1 MNIKLLV
8 VAVAAVV
15 TMTGCSSMNGGGS
28 VGVKPSSDATTP
40 IKDAKISTEFTDEG
54 IKIFY
59 TMTGKLEKIEVYGV
73 APAWKRNHDIL
84 ANDDAME
91 KLLKFVHG
99 QTVSSERR
107 VKIISKA
114 LDVASDSTSNKFRSE
129 DGTIQTDSKSLES
142 AGNNESTQNDNVA
155 KRNAQIADETNINL
169 VRTVTSKG
177 FLGGVRKIGDAVKQD
192 GKLYVAIY
200 QWSPRDQGVAIDIRN
215 QMLKGQ

>member
-8 VAVAAVV
+8 IAVAAVV
-15 TMTGCSSMNGGGS
+15 MTGCSSMNGGGS

-84 ANDDAME
+84 ADDDAME

-114 LDVASDSTSNKFRSE
+114 LDVASDSTANKFRSE

-142 AGNNESTQNDNVA
+142 AGANESTQNDNVA

-177 FLGGVRKIGDAVKQD
+177 FLGGVRKIGDTVKQD

-200 QWSPRDQGVAIDIRN
+200 QWSPRDQGTAIDIRN

>member
-8 VAVAAVV
+8 IAAAVV
-15 TMTGCSSMNGGGS
+15 AMTGCSSMGDKS
-28 VGVKPSSDATTP
+28 VGIKPSSDATTP
-40 IKDAKISTEFTDEG
+40 IKDTKISTDFTDEG

-59 TMTGKLEKIEVYGV
+59 TMGGKLEKIEVYGV

-84 ANDDAME
+84 ADDDAME

-114 LDVASDSTSNKFRSE
+114 LDVASDSTANKFRSE

-142 AGNNESTQNDNVA
+142 AGANESTQNDNVA
-155 KRNAQIADETNINL
+155 KRNAQIADETNTNL

-177 FLGGVRKIGDAVKQD
+177 FLSGVRKIGDAVKQD
-192 GKLYVAIY
+192 GKIYVAIY

>member
-8 VAVAAVV
+8 IAAAVV
-15 TMTGCSSMNGGGS
+15 AMTGCSSMSGGNS

-40 IKDAKISTEFTDEG
+40 IKDTKISTDFTDEG

-59 TMTGKLEKIEVYGV
+59 TMGGKLDKIEVYGM

-84 ANDDAME
+84 ADDDAME

-114 LDVASDSTSNKFRSE
+114 LDIASDSTSNKFRSE

-142 AGNNESTQNDNVA
+142 AGANESTQNDNVA
-155 KRNAQIADETNINL
+155 KRNAQIADETNTNL

-177 FLGGVRKIGDAVKQD
+177 FLSGVRKIGDAVKQD
-192 GKLYVAIY
+192 GKIYVAIY
-200 QWSPRDQGVAIDIRN
+200 QWSPRDQGVAIDVRN

>member
-8 VAVAAVV
+8 IAAAVV
-15 TMTGCSSMNGGGS
+15 AITGCSSMSGGNS

-40 IKDAKISTEFTDEG
+40 IKDAKISTDFTDEG

-59 TMTGKLEKIEVYGV
+59 TMSGKLEKIEVYGV

-84 ANDDAME
+84 ADDDAME

-114 LDVASDSTSNKFRSE
+114 LDVASDSTANKFRSE

-142 AGNNESTQNDNVA
+142 AGANESTQNDNVA
-155 KRNAQIADETNINL
+155 KRNAQIADETNTNL

-177 FLGGVRKIGDAVKQD
+177 FLSGVRKIGDAVKQD
-192 GKLYVAIY
+192 GKIYVAVY

>member
-8 VAVAAVV
+8 IAAAVV
-15 TMTGCSSMNGGGS
+15 AMTGCSSMSGGNS

-40 IKDAKISTEFTDEG
+40 IKDTKISTDFTDEG

-59 TMTGKLEKIEVYGV
+59 TMGGKLDKIEVYGM

-84 ANDDAME
+84 ADDDAME

-114 LDVASDSTSNKFRSE
+114 LDIASDSTSNKFRSE

-142 AGNNESTQNDNVA
+142 AGANESTQNDNVA

-177 FLGGVRKIGDAVKQD
+177 FLGGVRKIGDTVKQN

-200 QWSPRDQGVAIDIRN
+200 QWSPRDQGVAIDVRN

>member
-8 VAVAAVV
+8 IAAAVV
-15 TMTGCSSMNGGGS
+15 AMTGCSSMSGGNS

-40 IKDAKISTEFTDEG
+40 IKDTKISTDFTDEG

-59 TMTGKLEKIEVYGV
+59 TMGGKLDKIEVYGM

-84 ANDDAME
+84 ADDDAME

-114 LDVASDSTSNKFRSE
+114 LDVASDSTANKFRSE

-142 AGNNESTQNDNVA
+142 AGANESTQNDNVA
-155 KRNAQIADETNINL
+155 KRNAQIADETNTNL

-177 FLGGVRKIGDAVKQD
+177 FLSGVRKIGDAVKQD
-192 GKLYVAIY
+192 GKIYVAIY
-200 QWSPRDQGVAIDIRN
+200 QWSPRDQGVAIDVRN